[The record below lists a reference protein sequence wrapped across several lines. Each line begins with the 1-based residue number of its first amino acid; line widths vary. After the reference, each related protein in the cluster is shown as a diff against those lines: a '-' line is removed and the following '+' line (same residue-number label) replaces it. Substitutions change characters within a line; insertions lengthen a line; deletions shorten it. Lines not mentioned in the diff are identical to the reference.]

1 MQKKNILYKGLSLHF
16 IPLTL
21 RIKTLYKVLSTEWL
35 KLGDNMDFSWQVK
48 ELRDLENHQ
57 AMNFNITLDC

>member
-21 RIKTLYKVLSTEWL
+21 RIKTLYKVLSMERL
-35 KLGDNMDFSWQVK
+35 KLGDNMDFS
-48 ELRDLENHQ
+48 
-57 AMNFNITLDC
+57 